1 MVVEIT
7 RYLVEHQYDDDF
19 IEEAINEIIR
29 YMPKEHANR
38 NFAIGFL
45 HVIRNEDIDLND
57 GYKVNLLLNAVFKDG
72 EMINLTPYE
81 VRIFEVLAK
90 APDHMLTFEEIS
102 DKVWHYK
109 QDVCNIRVNIN
120 NIRKKMGKHIIE
132 NVKGKGYRLN
142 A

>member
-7 RYLVEHQYDDDF
+7 RYLVEHQYDKDF
-19 IEEAINEIIR
+19 VEEAITKVIA

-38 NFAIGFL
+38 DFAIGFL

-57 GYKVNLLLNAVFKDG
+57 GYKVNLLLHAVFKDG
-72 EMINLTPYE
+72 KPIDLTPYE

-109 QDVCNIRVNIN
+109 QDVCNIRVNVN